1 MKIFVKSFL
10 LLVVIY
16 IKEKGENFMRNK
28 KHLFHFIVSES
39 MNKNVI
45 DFLLKKFKINTFSKL
60 FETMFRLVNKK
71 IPKMKRII
79 GNCRSEYAVIDSVD
93 GKRLDKYLRISEAD
107 YLQIKR
113 WHSLYNEFGMAST
126 VRDIILFFYNGVM
139 KYGLE
144 GFLEIVGKK
153 LRIDKLK
160 NDFLGKMT
168 QLLDIAAR
176 KRLLYELLIENYPQY
191 VYYT

>member
-1 MKIFVKSFL
+1 
-10 LLVVIY
+10 
-16 IKEKGENFMRNK
+16 MRNK

>member
-1 MKIFVKSFL
+1 
-10 LLVVIY
+10 
-16 IKEKGENFMRNK
+16 
-28 KHLFHFIVSES
+28 
-39 MNKNVI
+39 
-45 DFLLKKFKINTFSKL
+45 
-60 FETMFRLVNKK
+60 
-71 IPKMKRII
+71 
-79 GNCRSEYAVIDSVD
+79 
-93 GKRLDKYLRISEAD
+93 
-107 YLQIKR
+107 
-113 WHSLYNEFGMAST
+113 LYNEFGMAST

-168 QLLDIAAR
+168 QLLNMTAQ
-176 KRLLYELLIENYPQY
+176 KQLLYALIIENYPKY

>member
-1 MKIFVKSFL
+1 
-10 LLVVIY
+10 
-16 IKEKGENFMRNK
+16 
-28 KHLFHFIVSES
+28 
-39 MNKNVI
+39 MNTTVI
-45 DFLLKKFKINTFSKL
+45 DFLLKEFKVNTFSEL

-71 IPKMKRII
+71 MPKMKRII
-79 GNCRSEYAVIDSVD
+79 GNCRSEYAVIDSSD
-93 GKRLDKYLRISEAD
+93 DKRLDKYLRISEAN

-144 GFLEIVGKK
+144 EFLVIVGKK
-153 LRIDKLK
+153 LKVDKLK

-168 QLLDIAAR
+168 QLLNITAR
-176 KRLLYELLIENYPQY
+176 KRLLYALVIENYPKY
-191 VYYT
+191 VCST

>member
-1 MKIFVKSFL
+1 MK
-10 LLVVIY
+10 
-16 IKEKGENFMRNK
+16 NK

-39 MNKNVI
+39 MNSNVI
-45 DFLLKKFKINTFSKL
+45 DFLLKEFKINTFSKL
-60 FETMFRLVNKK
+60 FETMFRLIDKK
-71 IPKMKRII
+71 VPKMKRII
-79 GNCRSEYAVIDSVD
+79 GDHRSEYAVIDNTD
-93 GKRLDKYLRISEAD
+93 DKKLDKYLRINESD

-144 GFLEIVGKK
+144 GFLETVGKK

-168 QLLDIAAR
+168 QLLNITA
-176 KRLLYELLIENYPQY
+176 KKQLLYMLVIENYPKY
-191 VYYT
+191 VCYT

>member
-1 MKIFVKSFL
+1 MK
-10 LLVVIY
+10 
-16 IKEKGENFMRNK
+16 NK

-39 MNKNVI
+39 MNKTVI
-45 DFLLKKFKINTFSKL
+45 DFLLKEFKINTFSEL
-60 FETMFRLVNKK
+60 FETMFRLIDKK

-79 GNCRSEYAVIDSVD
+79 GDHRSEYAVVDNIDD
-93 GKRLDKYLRISEAD
+93 KRLDKYLRISEAD
-107 YLQIKR
+107 YLRIKR

-168 QLLDIAAR
+168 QLLNTTAR
-176 KRLLYELLIENYPQY
+176 KQLLYSLVIENYPEY
-191 VYYT
+191 VCST

>member
-1 MKIFVKSFL
+1 MK
-10 LLVVIY
+10 
-16 IKEKGENFMRNK
+16 NK

-39 MNKNVI
+39 MNSNVI
-45 DFLLKKFKINTFSKL
+45 DFLLKEFKINTFSKL
-60 FETMFRLVNKK
+60 FETMFCLVNKK

-79 GNCRSEYAVIDSVD
+79 GNYRSEYAVVD
-93 GKRLDKYLRISEAD
+93 NTDDKRVDKYLRISEAD

-113 WHSLYNEFGMAST
+113 WHSMYNEFGMAST

-144 GFLEIVGKK
+144 EFLEIVGKK
-153 LRIDKLK
+153 LRIDKLQ
-160 NDFLGKMT
+160 NDFLDKMT
-168 QLLDIAAR
+168 QLLNIAAR
-176 KRLLYELLIENYPQY
+176 KQLLYELVIKNYPKY

>member
-1 MKIFVKSFL
+1 
-10 LLVVIY
+10 
-16 IKEKGENFMRNK
+16 
-28 KHLFHFIVSES
+28 
-39 MNKNVI
+39 
-45 DFLLKKFKINTFSKL
+45 
-60 FETMFRLVNKK
+60 
-71 IPKMKRII
+71 
-79 GNCRSEYAVIDSVD
+79 
-93 GKRLDKYLRISEAD
+93 KYLRINESD

-168 QLLDIAAR
+168 QLLNITA
-176 KRLLYELLIENYPQY
+176 KKQLLYMLVIENYPKY
-191 VYYT
+191 VCYT

>member
-1 MKIFVKSFL
+1 
-10 LLVVIY
+10 
-16 IKEKGENFMRNK
+16 
-28 KHLFHFIVSES
+28 

-45 DFLLKKFKINTFSKL
+45 DFLLKEFKINTFSEL
-60 FETMFRLVNKK
+60 FETMFHLIDKK

-79 GNCRSEYAVIDSVD
+79 GNHRSEYAVIDSSD
-93 GKRLDKYLRISEAD
+93 DKRVDKYLRINEAD

-126 VRDIILFFYNGVM
+126 VRDIILFFYNGVV

-160 NDFLGKMT
+160 NDFLDKMT
-168 QLLDIAAR
+168 QLLNITAR
-176 KRLLYELLIENYPQY
+176 KQLLHTLVIENYPKY
-191 VYYT
+191 AY

>member
-1 MKIFVKSFL
+1 MK
-10 LLVVIY
+10 
-16 IKEKGENFMRNK
+16 NK

-39 MNKNVI
+39 MNSNVI
-45 DFLLKKFKINTFSKL
+45 DFLLKEFKINTFSKL
-60 FETMFRLVNKK
+60 FETMFCLVNKK

-79 GNCRSEYAVIDSVD
+79 GNCRSEYAVVD
-93 GKRLDKYLRISEAD
+93 NTDDKRVDKYLRISEAD

-113 WHSLYNEFGMAST
+113 WHYLYNEFGMAST

-153 LRIDKLK
+153 LKVDKLK
-160 NDFLGKMT
+160 NDFLDKMT
-168 QLLDIAAR
+168 QLLNIAAR
-176 KRLLYELLIENYPQY
+176 KRLLYSLVIENYPKY
-191 VYYT
+191 VCST